1 MWNDTPLT
9 GRLGIRYPIVQG
21 PFGGGFS
28 SAALVAAV
36 SNAGGLGSFGAQG
49 MTPDDIGAKVTEIRR
64 LTAAPFAVNLWVST
78 EDPEVAAATVAD
90 YEAALRPLRPL
101 FAELDVEP
109 PAFPFRSGPRF
120 EDQAA
125 ALIESRPPVF
135 SFIFGVPPAHVLDAC
150 RSRGIITVGTA
161 TTVDEAVAIE
171 RAGADVVVAS
181 GFEAGGHRAS
191 FLQPAEESLT
201 GTFALVPQVADA
213 VRIPVVAAGGIADA
227 RGIAAALVLGAGGV
241 QIGTA
246 FLACEESNA
255 PPAHK
260 AAILSARPG
269 STRLTRGYTGRLARG
284 LQNRLGEI
292 DPVCRPL
299 AALPVAGRAD
309 ARDAHGGGRG
319 RADGPHG
326 AVVGPGGVAR
336 DASARRR
343 SLRRPGDRR
352 RTPARRRLTSHRR
365 CTCGSGCYSRTQ
377 ADRSTRSWTGP
388 AVGAVSS
395 GPAKAGH
402 YEAPDSTPT

>member
-49 MTPDDIGAKVTEIRR
+49 MTPDDIGAKVTEIRS

-292 DPVCRPL
+292 ILSAGHWLPYPL
-299 AALPVAGRAD
+299 QGELMRGMRTAAAAAGRTDLMVLWSGQA
-309 ARDAHGGGRG
+309 ASLVTHR
-319 RADGPHG
+319 RA
-326 AVVGPGGVAR
+326 AE
-336 DASARRR
+336 SF
-343 SLRRPGDRR
+343 RRPGDRR

-365 CTCGSGCYSRTQ
+365 MY
-377 ADRSTRSWTGP
+377 AGP
-388 AVGAVSS
+388 AE
-395 GPAKAGH
+395 AGH
-402 YEAPDSTPT
+402 YVYPSP